1 MSVWLQIS
9 SGEGPA
15 ECCWVVA
22 RLLEV
27 LPAEAAAA
35 GIEAHLLEATPGDEK
50 GTYKTVLLSLNGPEE
65 AAFAQR
71 WQGTIQWIGR
81 SAYRPNHK
89 RKNWF
94 VGVECFAP
102 PETPSWSPDELRI
115 EVMRASGPGGQHVN
129 KTESAV
135 RITHTPTGLSAVAR
149 EERSQHKNHKLALAR
164 LAQLF
169 EQRKREAEGDLRKQ
183 RWQKQHALVRGN
195 AVRVFEGA
203 DFKPRY

>member
-27 LPAEAAAA
+27 LLAESSGA
-35 GIEAHLLEATPGDEK
+35 GIHANLLEAAPGDEE
-50 GTYKTVLLSLNGPEE
+50 GTYKTVLLSLTGPDES
-65 AAFAQR
+65 AFAER
-71 WQGTIQWIGR
+71 WRGTIQWIGR
-81 SAYRPNHK
+81 SPYRPNHK

-94 VGVECFAP
+94 VGVERFAP
-102 PETPSWSPDELRI
+102 PESPSWSPDELRI

-135 RITHTPTGLSAVAR
+135 RITHVPTGLCAIAR
-149 EERSQHKNHKLALAR
+149 EERSQHKNRNLALAR

-169 EQRKREAEGDLRKQ
+169 EQEKSAAEGDLRKQ
-183 RWQKQHALVRGN
+183 RWQKHHALVRGN

-203 DFKPRY
+203 DFKAR